1 MPPPL
6 PAMDLY
12 YHTVKSPE
20 LEPFGTV
27 DEDVEYE
34 DEDKQ
39 GEKDEEE
46 EDRDRDY
53 VSVLP
58 KHHHTFDED
67 DYFFSKTSGPQ
78 FTDEHYNEAETDS
91 DEEEKAKPEK
101 KQEKNMTPLFLTAA
115 TNMYLDTTV
124 TKFLQNDISVTKF
137 LESANDVTVTKFLD
151 TTVTKFLNEHADAVT
166 KFLY

>member
-1 MPPPL
+1 MPPL
-6 PAMDLY
+6 PSMDFNY
-12 YHTVKSPE
+12 RTVKSPE
-20 LEPFGTV
+20 LEPFGTR
-27 DEDVEYE
+27 DEDDE
-34 DEDKQ
+34 DEDK
-39 GEKDEEE
+39 EREE
-46 EDRDRDY
+46 EDPY

-67 DYFFSKTSGPQ
+67 DYFFSKTSGPHY
-78 FTDEHYNEAETDS
+78 TDEHYNEAETDS

-101 KQEKNMTPLFLTAA
+101 KQEKNLTPLFLTAA

-137 LESANDVTVTKFLD
+137 LESANDVSVTKFLD